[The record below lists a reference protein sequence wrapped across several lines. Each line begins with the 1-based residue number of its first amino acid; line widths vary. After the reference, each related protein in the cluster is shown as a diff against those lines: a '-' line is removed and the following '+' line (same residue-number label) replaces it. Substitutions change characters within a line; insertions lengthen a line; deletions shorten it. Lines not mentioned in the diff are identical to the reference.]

1 MHLPKRNHT
10 VVVPNFFGEGKNL
23 EAWQL
28 GWQQDEKIDAKSSGS
43 KIIFHHFVGDMTRNM
58 IFYYLGDGKFY
69 GIHAEECPTPVF
81 RFKKEQGNFT
91 YD

>member
-28 GWQQDEKIDAKSSGS
+28 GWQQDEKVEAKSSVS
-43 KIIFHHFVGDMTRNM
+43 KKILDWR
-58 IFYYLGDGKFY
+58 Y
-69 GIHAEECPTPVF
+69 GILFFLKDYSANSIPQEDF
-81 RFKKEQGNFT
+81 GG
-91 YD
+91 